1 MAADGKRIAEPRVRA
16 VVAGLD
22 AYPEARDYRTRVE
35 LVGAPASVEDRS
47 NQKRPGGTATR

>member
-1 MAADGKRIAEPRVRA
+1 VGA